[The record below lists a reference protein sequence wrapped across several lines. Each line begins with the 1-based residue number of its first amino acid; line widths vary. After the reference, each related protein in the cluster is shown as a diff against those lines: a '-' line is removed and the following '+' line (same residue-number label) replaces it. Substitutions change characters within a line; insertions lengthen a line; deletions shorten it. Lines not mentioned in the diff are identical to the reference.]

1 MEEEEGHSLS
11 SPSSSFVCFFLLC
24 QMRYRQVGEER
35 PVERDER
42 QTRER
47 DRERECMS
55 ESERKRE
62 RDREISKGG
71 RKRERKREGY

>member
-47 DRERECMS
+47 DRERES
-55 ESERKRE
+55 V
-62 RDREISKGG
+62 
-71 RKRERKREGY
+71 